1 MSTLQHLILLMKQAK
16 KKIHIIVGARPNFI
30 KLFNLIKCLDKIKN
44 IRVFLIHTGQH
55 YSSDLNNIFFNE
67 LKIRKPD
74 FQIKSGSGNH
84 AEQHAKVMINY
95 QKIINNHKADLC
107 FVIGDVNSTISC
119 ALIAK
124 KNNIKVAH
132 IESGLRSF
140 DNSMPEEIN
149 RVLTDSISDYHF
161 VTLKSAYKNLI
172 NEGVKKNKIFFVGNT
187 MIDTLMYYKDHF
199 VKSSSNLKKK
209 YVLITLHRPSNV
221 DNIKK
226 LNLLL
231 KKISMSFQDFE
242 IIFPAHPRT
251 FKQINKKKMGK
262 NITLIKPM
270 SYLRFM
276 TSMFYSSC
284 VITDS
289 GGISEE
295 SSFLNIPCITIR
307 ANTERPETINLGTN
321 VLIDNNLGNLNILK
335 KRLINKKWKKTKKF
349 SKWDGQASKRIANII
364 ENKILL

>member
-161 VTLKSAYKNLI
+161 VTLKSAYK
-172 NEGVKKNKIFFVGNT
+172 K
-187 MIDTLMYYKDHF
+187 
-199 VKSSSNLKKK
+199 
-209 YVLITLHRPSNV
+209 RPV
-221 DNIKK
+221 
-226 LNLLL
+226 
-231 KKISMSFQDFE
+231 F
-242 IIFPAHPRT
+242 
-251 FKQINKKKMGK
+251 
-262 NITLIKPM
+262 
-270 SYLRFM
+270 
-276 TSMFYSSC
+276 
-284 VITDS
+284 
-289 GGISEE
+289 
-295 SSFLNIPCITIR
+295 
-307 ANTERPETINLGTN
+307 
-321 VLIDNNLGNLNILK
+321 
-335 KRLINKKWKKTKKF
+335 
-349 SKWDGQASKRIANII
+349 
-364 ENKILL
+364 